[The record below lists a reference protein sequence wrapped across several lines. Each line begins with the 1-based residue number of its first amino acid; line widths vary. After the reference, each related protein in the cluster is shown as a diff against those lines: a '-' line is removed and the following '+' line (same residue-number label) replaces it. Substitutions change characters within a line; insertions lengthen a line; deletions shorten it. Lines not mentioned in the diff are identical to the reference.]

1 MATDEIWDRLIDWL
15 KRFPGAQDPEK
26 HVKLVHNAAGRGLV
40 ARGDVS
46 PNTLLISI
54 PNSALLN
61 LRTLKPLYPPSF
73 SDKLNGTQWLSLHI
87 ALEFR
92 RHLLSASRPTP
103 APLPASLARTKDYW
117 PFIATLPRSF
127 PTVPLTWHVES
138 LALDTLRAEYAIP
151 AEDVSLQ
158 QRMGREKKPEEVEKT
173 RARRKRYRELME
185 LMPPAVRRRQEQI
198 EKKFRDDWKTARE
211 AWTSQTEAQ
220 GELAF
225 FDFVLGWL
233 NVNTRCIYFDI
244 DGKAQNNLTLCPV
257 IDMINH
263 VPGRTTKPSPTLSSL
278 TFSSP
283 SNHSNDPPLKDGD
296 ELAFSYGPHEDAM
309 LLTEY
314 GFVVG
319 RENGYNAV
327 EIDRF
332 VEGLFEAQGKE
343 GEIKR
348 GVLQDEG
355 YWGDMTLQATPA
367 PPSASWRVL
376 VALRLLHLR
385 LPTSLVLSADSLA
398 PWYNVLSGAIE
409 IISSANEAKVAATL
423 QAVCQTVAE
432 EADKGMKRCEEARKR
447 WEKEGEEV
455 EEDMKLS
462 LGMLETV
469 WREEGRIAK
478 AVKGDA
484 DEEK

>member
-1 MATDEIWDRLIDWL
+1 MATDEVWESLLRWL
-15 KRFPGAQDPEK
+15 KAFPGAQDPEK
-26 HVKLVHNAAGRGLV
+26 YIKLVHNAAGRGLV
-40 ARGDVS
+40 ARGEVP

-54 PNSALLN
+54 PNAALLN

-73 SDKLNGTQWLSLHI
+73 SDKLNGIQWLSLHI

-92 RHLLSASRPTP
+92 RHLFTPPPPQP
-103 APLPASLARTKDYW
+103 APLPSSASAGRTKDYW
-117 PFIATLPRSF
+117 PFLATLPRTF
-127 PTVPLTWHVES
+127 PTVPLTWAVES
-138 LALDTLRAEYAIP
+138 LALDTLRAEYAIS
-151 AEDVSLQ
+151 EGDVSLS
-158 QRMGREKKPEEVEKT
+158 QRSEREKKPGEAEKAK
-173 RARRKRYRELME
+173 ARRKRHRELVE
-185 LMPPAVRRRQEQI
+185 LLPPAVRRREGEI
-198 EKKFRDDWKTARE
+198 EKRFREDWRTVKE
-211 AWTSQTEAQ
+211 LWTSQKSPQ

-244 DGKAQNNLTLCPV
+244 DGKSQNNITLCPV

-278 TFSSP
+278 TFPSPASSSSDP
-283 SNHSNDPPLKDGD
+283 SLRDGD

-319 RENGYNAV
+319 RENDYNAV

-332 VEGLFEAQGKE
+332 VEGLFEAQGRE
-343 GEIKR
+343 GEIKM
-348 GVLQDEG
+348 GVLKDEG
-355 YWGDMTLQATPA
+355 YWGDMTLQATPE

-385 LPTSLVLSADSLA
+385 LPSSLVLSADALA

-409 IISSANEAKVAATL
+409 TISSANEAKVTATL
-423 QAVCQTVAE
+423 GVVCQTIAE
-432 EADKGMKRCEEARKR
+432 EAASGVKRCAEVKRR
-447 WEKEGEEV
+447 WEKDSEV
-455 EEDMKLS
+455 DVDLKLS
-462 LGMLETV
+462 LEMLQTV
-469 WREEGRIAK
+469 WEEEGRIAR
-478 AVKGDA
+478 AVKGE
-484 DEEK
+484 EEK